1 MIDLYQQIFFTTLA
15 LAFGVLHLFLYLYNP
30 RNKSNLYFTLF
41 LFAYALNVFF
51 DYGASLATTREE
63 AMIYLLLHRAVS
75 PYNPIFA
82 LLFFYAAFDFKIPK
96 HFWVITL
103 ILIITGI
110 FSVIDPIENFAL
122 LQIAMI
128 SVPVEG
134 IRVFKK
140 AIDQKKHDAWIIA
153 GGFILL
159 FLFSSYD
166 LLMDLEIIDPINDI
180 HNGYPVGF
188 VCLIISIS
196 VFLARD
202 FARASRKIIEQDV
215 KAREMELSKRLL
227 EIEDARKSK
236 ELEAARQLQLSMLPQ
251 CASEVNGLEI
261 CFDMKT
267 AAEVGG
273 DYYDYKLTDDGT
285 LILAIGDATGHGMK
299 AGIMVS
305 IVKSLFLT
313 HMPHDD
319 MPAFFEKCS
328 RTIKQM
334 QLGNLYMALML
345 VKIKHNKMMLSSA
358 GMPPFY
364 IYRHRTK
371 KVDEHII
378 KGMPLGAFD
387 TFPYK
392 TFETELAPG
401 DTVLLMSDG
410 LPELFNDQKESLDT
424 HRIRKKFLEIAGLS
438 PTEIVRTLFTFGDAW
453 RNGSRQNDD
462 ITFIVF
468 KVKNKSF

>member
-15 LAFGVLHLFLYLYNP
+15 LAFAILHLFLYLYNP

-41 LFAYALNVFF
+41 LFAYALNIFF
-51 DYGASLATTREE
+51 DYGASLATSRTE
-63 AMIYLLLHRAVS
+63 AMIYLHLHRAVN

-82 LLFFYAAFDFKIPK
+82 LLFFYAAFEFKIPK
-96 HFWVITL
+96 HFWIIMVV
-103 ILIITGI
+103 LIITGI
-110 FSVIDPIENFAL
+110 FSVIDPNNNFTL

-128 SVPVEG
+128 AVPVEG

-140 AIDQKKHDAWIIA
+140 AIDQKKYDAWIIA
-153 GGFILL
+153 TGFILL

-166 LLMDLEIIDPINDI
+166 LLMDLDIIAPINDI
-180 HNGYPVGF
+180 QNGYPLGF
-188 VCLIISIS
+188 VCLIVSIS

-202 FARASRKIIEQDV
+202 FARARDKILEQEN
-215 KAREMELSKRLL
+215 KTREMELTQRLL

-261 CFDMKT
+261 CFEMKT

-273 DYYDYKLTDDGT
+273 DYYDYKFADDGT
-285 LILAIGDATGHGMK
+285 LILTIGDATGHGMK

-313 HMPHDD
+313 HMPQDD

-345 VKIKHNKMMLSSA
+345 VKVGQNKMTLSSA

-364 IYRHRTK
+364 IYRYSTN
-371 KVDEHII
+371 KVEEHVI

-387 TFPYK
+387 AFPYK

-410 LPELFNDQKESLDT
+410 LPELFNAQKESLDN
-424 HRIRKKFLEIAGLS
+424 HRIKEKFLEIVDLS
-438 PTEIVRTLFTFGDAW
+438 PTEIVRSLFAFGDDW
-453 RNGSRQNDD
+453 RKGTRQNDD

-468 KVKNKSF
+468 KVKKEQ